1 MKKRNSRSK
10 KGVEAI
16 VVWVLLI
23 GFTVAMTATVF
34 FYEKNQ
40 AKSMAENVAYS
51 NEAKIECNDV
61 AINIGNCDGTL
72 GCKVN
77 VYNTGKRSIYGIVY
91 RDKKSKSKEYSITLD
106 KTNFPIKPGLGI
118 TPIIGNT
125 NGWNFNEGLDVIPLI
140 SVNDKLY
147 SCSSKIIHVPYDA
160 IDPTKDNLC
169 NCLSS

>member
-1 MKKRNSRSK
+1 MKKRNNRSK

-40 AKSMAENVAYS
+40 AKKMAENAAYS

-61 AINIGNCDGTL
+61 AINIGDCDGSS

-77 VYNTGKRSIYGIVY
+77 IYNTGKRSIYGIVY

-106 KTNFPIKPGLGI
+106 TINFPMKPGSKL
-118 TPIIGNT
+118 TPIIANT
-125 NGWNFNEGLDVIPLI
+125 NGWEFSEGLDVIPLI
-140 SVNDKLY
+140 SVNDQLY
-147 SCSSKIIHVPYDA
+147 SCSNKIIHVQYDA
-160 IDPTKDNLC
+160 SDPTKDNLC
-169 NCLSS
+169 NCPSS

>member
-1 MKKRNSRSK
+1 MKKINNRSK

-40 AKSMAENVAYS
+40 AKNMAENVAYS

-61 AINIGNCDGTL
+61 AINIGTCDETL

-106 KTNFPIKPGLGI
+106 KTNFPMEPGLKI
-118 TPIIGNT
+118 TPIIADT
-125 NGWNFNEGLDVIPLI
+125 NGWEFSKGLDVIPLI
-140 SVNDKLY
+140 SVNDQLY
-147 SCSSKIIHVPYDA
+147 SCSNKIIHVQYESVPA
-160 IDPTKDNLC
+160 ENKLC
-169 NCLSS
+169 NCPPS